1 MTVSLTRLP
10 LSSWQSRMRC
20 FCTIEERF
28 AFGEVERDIYERVS
42 NKLKEELTK
51 LDTSLASMQKELS
64 NPVKFI
70 DKSLEICS
78 NLAELWDSS
87 ECSHRKQMQEL
98 FFPEGILYDK
108 KISGYRTQNVNVVLE
123 VITSI
128 SNKIKEIGNTASQKT
143 FDLPA
148 LVVPTGIVRYFYSL
162 QNQYLN
168 QSQAFSIHRIIH
180 H

>member
-108 KISGYRTQNVNVVLE
+108 KISGYRTENINVVLE

-128 SNKIKEIGNTASQKT
+128 SNKIKEIGHSASQKK

-148 LVVPTGIVRYFYSL
+148 LVDPRCQLSNLFLESL
-162 QNQYLN
+162 RKLH
-168 QSQAFSIHRIIH
+168 AFSTEH
-180 H
+180 